1 MTQQVCP
8 FLGTLDT
15 NNRRGPHVEFPSF
28 ENHCL
33 AGGTPELI
41 LLGDQATYCLGT
53 ACVSCPRYRTGSAHI
68 QDQALGAAFVPFVNT
83 AEDTWTANAAGSGP
97 ELAMLGTAALDEEDS
112 GSRARWGK
120 LGAALIF
127 ATVLLCGSLTA
138 AYSGW
143 QWVTRDL
150 RPQTAAGRVDLAANA
165 GLDTGDPDVP
175 TPAVYVVMTATPQQ
189 VVIAAPQ
196 QTPAGGNAGDT
207 GIIPVLPQAVTP
219 TPIRIDPGTLDTGTG
234 DPNTGANTGSS
245 DATIGDPAEG
255 TPLVD
260 VELLVPTR
268 RPTPVFDVPTST
280 PLAGDVGAGTGA
292 DSGTPAPTNTPVPT
306 PAPLGTPIVMFA
318 PKDKELMK
326 GDCTMVQWN
335 VKNVREVY
343 YENLPENGQG
353 EREECMRKAEDQ
365 VYTLLVVLGDGSPQT
380 YTTTVAYLP
389 PTPTVTVTPS
399 FTPEPVFT
407 PTWTPEPPT
416 PTPPPNMYYAT
427 NLTVNGSSDIQCAA
441 GQTCEVGLLVTN
453 GGSGTDNVTVM
464 LLSSDGFPAQLCR
477 PDGVCGSGGIPIN
490 NIGASNTAYVTAQF
504 SVPAD
509 APSQARGTASFQA
522 RSDGSGGGITSGVV
536 TVSVTVP

>member
-8 FLGTLDT
+8 FLGTLDN

-41 LLGDQATYCLGT
+41 VLGDQATYCLNT
-53 ACVSCPRYRTGSAHI
+53 ACTSCPRYRTSR
-68 QDQALGAAFVPFVNT
+68 QEQAFGAGFVPFVNS
-83 AEDTWTANAAGSGP
+83 AEDTWSASAAPGPNLALPGS
-97 ELAMLGTAALDEEDS
+97 ALDEDD
-112 GSRARWGK
+112 GDGGRARWGK

-127 ATVLLCGSLTA
+127 LTVLVCGSLTA

-150 RPQTAAGRVDLAANA
+150 RPQTAAGRVDVA
-165 GLDTGDPDVP
+165 GNTAFATEP

-196 QTPAGGNAGDT
+196 PLAVISGTGES

-219 TPIRIDPGTLDTGTG
+219 TPIRIDPGASG
-234 DPNTGANTGSS
+234 TGSS
-245 DATIGDPAEG
+245 AGSDAAGTGTIGNPAEG

-280 PLAGDVGAGTGA
+280 PLPDGSTAGD
-292 DSGTPAPTNTPVPT
+292 TPMPAATNTPVPT
-306 PAPLGTPIVMFA
+306 PAPLGTPIVLFA

-326 GDCTMVQWN
+326 GDCTKVQWN
-335 VKNVREVY
+335 VQNVREVY

-365 VYTLLVVLGDGSPQT
+365 VYSLLVVWGDGSPHT

-399 FTPEPVFT
+399 FTPEPVYT

-416 PTPPPNMYYAT
+416 PTPPPNMFYAT
-427 NLTVNGSSDIQCAA
+427 NLAVNGSADIQCAA
-441 GQTCEVGLLVTN
+441 GQTCDVGLLITN

-464 LLSSDGFPAQLCR
+464 VLSSDGFPVQLCR

-490 NIGASNTAYVTAQF
+490 SIGAGNTAYVNARF
-504 SVPAD
+504 SIPAD
-509 APSQARGTASFQA
+509 AASQARGTASFQA

-536 TVSVTVP
+536 NVSVTVP

>member
-8 FLGTLDT
+8 FLGTLDS

-41 LLGDQATYCLGT
+41 LLGDQATYCLSA
-53 ACVSCPRYRTGSAHI
+53 ACTSCPRYRASR
-68 QDQALGAAFVPFVNT
+68 QDQALGAGFVPFVNT
-83 AEDTWTANAAGSGP
+83 AEDTWSAQTVSTP
-97 ELAMLGTAALDEEDS
+97 ELALLDSALDD
-112 GSRARWGK
+112 GDGGRARWGK

-127 ATVLLCGSLTA
+127 VTVLLCGSLTA

-150 RPQTAAGRVDLAANA
+150 RPQTAAGRVDVTGNTV
-165 GLDTGDPDVP
+165 LDPEP

-196 QTPAGGNAGDT
+196 QTPAASTGTDEN

-219 TPIRIDPGTLDTGTG
+219 TPIRIDPGAVDTGSSTGSEATGTG
-234 DPNTGANTGSS
+234 TPAAGPA
-245 DATIGDPAEG
+245 AGDPSEG

-280 PLAGDVGAGTGA
+280 PLPDGSTPGDAVA
-292 DSGTPAPTNTPVPT
+292 PAATNTPVPT
-306 PAPLGTPIVMFA
+306 PAPLGTPIVLFA

-335 VKNVREVY
+335 VQNVREVY
-343 YENLPENGQG
+343 YENLAENGQG

-365 VYTLLVVLGDGSPQT
+365 VYSLLVVWGDGSPHT

-407 PTWTPEPPT
+407 PTWTPEPAT
-416 PTPPPNMYYAT
+416 PTPPPNMFYAT
-427 NLTVNGSSDIQCAA
+427 NLSVNGSADILCAA
-441 GQTCEVGLLVTN
+441 GQTCDVGLLITN

-464 LLSSDGFPAQLCR
+464 VLSSDGFPVQLCR

-490 NIGASNTAYVTAQF
+490 NIGASNTAYVNARFTI
-504 SVPAD
+504 PAD
-509 APSQARGTASFQA
+509 AASQARGTASFQA

-536 TVSVTVP
+536 NISVTVP

>member
-8 FLGTLDT
+8 FLGTLDS

-28 ENHCL
+28 ENQCL
-33 AGGTPELI
+33 AGGMPELI
-41 LLGDQATYCLGT
+41 LLGDQATYCLGA
-53 ACVSCPRYRTGSAHI
+53 ACVSCPRYRTGSAHA
-68 QDQALGAAFVPFVNT
+68 QDQALGTAFVPFVNM
-83 AEDTWTANAAGSGP
+83 AEDTWTANAAASGP
-97 ELAMLGTAALDEEDS
+97 ELTMLGAAALDEDDGS
-112 GSRARWGK
+112 SRARWGK

-143 QWVTRDL
+143 QSVTRDL
-150 RPQTAAGRVDLAANA
+150 RPQTAGRVDVAANTDLGTPA
-165 GLDTGDPDVP
+165 SGVP
-175 TPAVYVVMTATPQQ
+175 TPAVYVVMTATLQP

-196 QTPAGGNAGDT
+196 QPPAAGVGNGGDS

-219 TPIRIDPGTLDTGTG
+219 TPIRIDPGALGSGAGT
-234 DPNTGANTGSS
+234 NTGSS
-245 DATIGDPAEG
+245 GTVIGDPAVV
-255 TPLVD
+255 TPVVD

-268 RPTPVFDVPTST
+268 RPTPEFDVPTST
-280 PLAGDVGAGTGA
+280 PLAGDAAADTGA
-292 DSGTPAPTNTPVPT
+292 NAVASVPTNTPVPT
-306 PAPLGTPIVMFA
+306 PAPLGTPIVMFS

-326 GDCTMVQWN
+326 GDCTLLQWN

-365 VYTLLVVLGDGSPQT
+365 VYTLLVVLSDGSPQT

-407 PTWTPEPPT
+407 PTWTPEPAT

-427 NLTVNGSSDIQCAA
+427 NLSVNGSSDIQCAA

-464 LLSSDGFPAQLCR
+464 LLASEGFPVQLCR
-477 PDGVCGSGGIPIN
+477 PDGVCGSGGLPIN
-490 NIGASNTAYVTAQF
+490 NIGASNTAYVTARI

-536 TVSVTVP
+536 NVSATVP

>member
-8 FLGTLDT
+8 FLGTLDA

-33 AGGTPELI
+33 AGATPELI
-41 LLGDQATYCLGT
+41 LLGDQAMYCLGA
-53 ACVSCPRYRTGSAHI
+53 ACVSCPRYRTGAAYA
-68 QDQALGAAFVPFVNT
+68 QDQALGTAFVPFVNT
-83 AEDTWTANAAGSGP
+83 AEDTWTANAAPSGP
-97 ELAMLGTAALDEEDS
+97 ELAMLGAASLDEDDA

-150 RPQTAAGRVDLAANA
+150 RPQTAGRVDVA
-165 GLDTGDPDVP
+165 GNTGIETSTAGVP
-175 TPAVYVVMTATPQQ
+175 TPAVYVVMTATPQP
-189 VVIAAPQ
+189 VVVAPPQ
-196 QTPAGGNAGDT
+196 QPGAGNAGDT

-219 TPIRIDPGTLDTGTG
+219 TPIRIDPGAIGTAPG
-234 DPNTGANTGSS
+234 SETGSNG
-245 DATIGDPAEG
+245 ATIGEPAEG

-280 PLAGDVGAGTGA
+280 PLAGDIAANTAAGTEA
-292 DSGTPAPTNTPVPT
+292 LAPTNTPAPT
-306 PAPLGTPIVMFA
+306 PAPLGTPIIMFA

-365 VYTLLVVLGDGSPQT
+365 VFTLLVVLADGSPQT

-416 PTPPPNMYYAT
+416 PTPPPNMVYAT
-427 NLTVNGSSDIQCAA
+427 GLTVNGSSDIQCAA

-464 LLSSDGFPAQLCR
+464 VLASEGFPVQLCR
-477 PDGVCGSGGIPIN
+477 PDGVCGSGGLPIN

-536 TVSVTVP
+536 NISVTVP

>member
-1 MTQQVCP
+1 M
-8 FLGTLDT
+8 
-15 NNRRGPHVEFPSF
+15 
-28 ENHCL
+28 
-33 AGGTPELI
+33 
-41 LLGDQATYCLGT
+41 
-53 ACVSCPRYRTGSAHI
+53 
-68 QDQALGAAFVPFVNT
+68 
-83 AEDTWTANAAGSGP
+83 
-97 ELAMLGTAALDEEDS
+97 
-112 GSRARWGK
+112 
-120 LGAALIF
+120 
-127 ATVLLCGSLTA
+127 
-138 AYSGW
+138 
-143 QWVTRDL
+143 
-150 RPQTAAGRVDLAANA
+150 
-165 GLDTGDPDVP
+165 P
-175 TPAVYVVMTATPQQ
+175 TPAVYVVMTATPQP

-196 QTPAGGNAGDT
+196 QPAVGAGNGGDT

-219 TPIRIDPGTLDTGTG
+219 TPIRIDPGALGAGTGTS
-234 DPNTGANTGSS
+234 TGSS
-245 DATIGDPAEG
+245 GTVIGDPAEG
-255 TPLVD
+255 TPVVD

-280 PLAGDVGAGTGA
+280 PLAGDAAAGTGENA
-292 DSGTPAPTNTPVPT
+292 VASVPTNTPVPT

-365 VYTLLVVLGDGSPQT
+365 VYTLLVVLSDGSPQT

-407 PTWTPEPPT
+407 PTWTPEPAT

-427 NLTVNGSSDIQCAA
+427 NLAVNGSPDIQCAA

-464 LLSSDGFPAQLCR
+464 LLSSEGFPVQLCR
-477 PDGVCGSGGIPIN
+477 PDGVCGSGGLPIN
-490 NIGASNTAYVTAQF
+490 NIGASNTAFVTAQL
-504 SVPAD
+504 
-509 APSQARGTASFQA
+509 
-522 RSDGSGGGITSGVV
+522 
-536 TVSVTVP
+536 